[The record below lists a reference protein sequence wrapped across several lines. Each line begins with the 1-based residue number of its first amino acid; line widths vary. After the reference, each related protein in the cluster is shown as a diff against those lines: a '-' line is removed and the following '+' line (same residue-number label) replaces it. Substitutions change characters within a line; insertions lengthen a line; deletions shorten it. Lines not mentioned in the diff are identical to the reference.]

1 MSTGADRSSSPV
13 AGAGTSRRAF
23 LAELGAAGLAT
34 FCAGNAHAQG
44 YPNKAIRIIVPTSA
58 GGGND
63 IVARVIS
70 QRLNEVW
77 RQPVI
82 VENRSGADGTIGA
95 AIVAKAPADG
105 YTLMLCTN
113 AVLTIN
119 PPFYP
124 SLAYDP
130 VRDFSPVTIA
140 SSSPFLL
147 VVHPSLPANSI
158 AELIAYAK
166 ANPGQLN
173 YSSSGT
179 GSVTHLAGVLFNRMA
194 GIDTVHIPYKGS
206 APAITDLL
214 SGRIQMRFSAVA
226 PILPLV
232 KAGQLRAIAV
242 TSANRFGLLPD
253 LPTVAATVPGYA
265 TSIWYGLVGP
275 AGMSPDLVK
284 TIHAEV
290 VRQLTSPD
298 VTAKL
303 VADGS
308 EAVGNSPAEF
318 ADLIHSKSTQWASLI
333 RDSGLHLEQ

>member
-1 MSTGADRSSSPV
+1 MIASVRGYHSMS
-13 AGAGTSRRAF
+13 SRRAF
-23 LAELGAAGLAT
+23 LKTMGVASVAALGAGMAR
-34 FCAGNAHAQG
+34 AQAF
-44 YPNKAIRIIVPTSA
+44 PSRTIRIVVPTSA

-63 IVARVIS
+63 IVARVIA
-70 QRLNEVW
+70 QKLNEAW
-77 RQPVI
+77 AQPVI

-95 AIVAKAPADG
+95 ALVAKSPPDG

-124 SLAYDP
+124 NLSYDP
-130 VRDFSPVTIA
+130 VRDFTPITLV

-147 VVHPSLPANSI
+147 VVHPSLPARSI

-166 ANPGQLN
+166 ANPGTLN

-179 GSVTHLAGVLFNRMA
+179 GSVTHLAGVLFNKLA

-232 KAGQLRAIAV
+232 RAGQLRAIAV

-253 LPTVAATVPGYA
+253 LATVAATVPGY
-265 TSIWYGLVGP
+265 
-275 AGMSPDLVK
+275 
-284 TIHAEV
+284 
-290 VRQLTSPD
+290 
-298 VTAKL
+298 
-303 VADGS
+303 
-308 EAVGNSPAEF
+308 
-318 ADLIHSKSTQWASLI
+318 
-333 RDSGLHLEQ
+333 